1 MASLAVKYR
10 PKTWADV
17 TEQSVVVEMLKNIC
31 EKDELQCRNFLLTG
45 PAGCA
50 KAQPLDSRILTP
62 NGFITMR
69 DIRAGDE
76 VVTASNNIG
85 HVASIHPQGRRNIYE
100 MRCQDGAIIRVA
112 DNHLNVVDLFNY
124 RIGQSVENCVISTD
138 RLLSYFNSHRYRIS
152 VKATYADFNERP
164 VPLDPYLVG
173 VIAACGYAT
182 DSIHLNLKYA
192 SESTMKRISNIVAR
206 YNATLRP
213 VSGENDGHYFIR
225 CNNSTYKYAWN
236 DEPASIN
243 SIVENVKMMTG
254 RTISSSTVCKVA
266 SGGHA
271 AICDE
276 FPQALSLIG
285 KADDNIFCKLS
296 QLGMR
301 QTRHDMKIDESY
313 IYNSSDVRTQVIE
326 GMVACCGEETTSG
339 TRMKLMSSTLAAQ
352 VVDIIRSLGF
362 VSTLKTVSRYDVRL
376 KHNITSY
383 WVNVRLHDTKENSL
397 KTRPIVSI
405 KSVGYHD
412 CQCIYID
419 HDDHTYI
426 SDGFIPTHNTTLAR
440 IMANALNKDTC
451 EPIEIDA
458 ASNNGVDSVR
468 EIVKQASQY
477 PIGSKYKVFI
487 HDECFHKD
495 TPVSTPEGYRRIS
508 DIRPGDYVYNIA
520 GSAKVSK
527 VFRNSVDP
535 TNLTI
540 VRINGSDI
548 LTTKDH
554 LFFTDSGWVPAK
566 DLQVGESVYD
576 SQTMR
581 SVREGF
587 SDISE
592 RQSQNMQYSVR
603 TDSADSE
610 YEEISFN
617 LSEDGLYQS
626 MSNMWNSLLHTSL
639 GELNLLFK
647 NLFNKLQ
654 EATRAFA
661 ETDRCICFAQAGIY
675 LSCLRQ
681 AYEHPEERQ
690 SEVLFDRMFG
700 DRKSTGET
708 RYPTTKE
715 VLCDMWEYIHP
726 EIRHNNDV
734 FKDVQVCVDS
744 VQESRTK
751 GPSIFSKNEDKQ
763 SDVKSGY
770 CCENE
775 INSDSEWNI
784 LESLC
789 TAWREWASNRTSIKS
804 TSSIR
809 EWMGLRISCE
819 DSYYKG
825 QSDALSI
832 GIQTRPCLAGK
843 EAGCRGGWDKPQ
855 YEISAIIRCKER
867 NLPSRF
873 RVEGVEIFKPGYNDR
888 YFESYFDHSELY
900 SEFVEMYDLEVC
912 GHPSYFVND
921 TLVHNCH
928 AYSQASW
935 SILLKTIEEQPA
947 KTVMIFC
954 TTNPEKIPSTI
965 ISRVQVFQL
974 SKISTLGI
982 QNRLKYILD
991 CENNEGRDIKYD
1003 INSLG
1008 LIAKMANGGMRD
1020 AITLMEKSLSYS
1032 TTIDDMTL
1040 TSALGLPPY
1049 DDYFEFLKGYA
1060 KHDNAAISASINKA
1074 YNSGINFIRWIQDLH
1089 AFVMNVVKY
1098 IYMQDMSYTTIPSFY
1113 QPKLANYNTAHVIVC
1128 LRLANKLINLLNELK
1143 TTSYQQEVALTY
1155 LCAVPKKV

>member
-50 KAQPLDSRILTP
+50 KAQPLDSRVLTP
-62 NGFITMR
+62 SGFVTMK
-69 DIRAGDE
+69 DIHVGDE

-85 HVASIHPQGRRNIYE
+85 QVASIHPQGKRNIYE
-100 MRCQDGAIIRVA
+100 MRCQDGATIQVA
-112 DNHLNVVDLFNY
+112 DNHLNVVDIFNY
-124 RIGQSVENCVISTD
+124 RTGWSVENCVISTD
-138 RLLSYFNSHRYRIS
+138 KLLSYFNSHRYRIS
-152 VKATYADFNERP
+152 VKATHVDFNERS

-182 DSIHLNLKYA
+182 DCIHLNLKYA
-192 SESTMKRISNIVAR
+192 SESTMKRISGIVAR
-206 YNATLRP
+206 YNAILRP
-213 VSGENDGHYFIR
+213 VSDENEGHYFIR
-225 CNNSTYKYAWN
+225 CNNATYRYTWN
-236 DEPASIN
+236 DEPASIK
-243 SIVENVKMMTG
+243 SIISNIKAMTG
-254 RTISSSTVCKVA
+254 RKISSSTVCKVA

-271 AICDE
+271 AMCDE

-285 KADDNIFCKLS
+285 KADNNIFYKLS

-301 QTRHDMKIDESY
+301 ETRHDMKLDESY
-313 IYNSSDVRTQVIE
+313 IYNTSDIRTQVIE
-326 GMVACCGEETTSG
+326 GMIACCGEETVSG
-339 TRMKLMSSTLAAQ
+339 TRMKLMSPTLAAQ

-362 VSTLKTVSRYDVRL
+362 VSTIKTVSRYDIRL
-376 KHNITSY
+376 KHNIISY
-383 WVNVRLHDTKENSL
+383 WVNVRLHDTNGDML
-397 KTRPIVSI
+397 QTRPIVSM

-440 IMANALNKDTC
+440 IMANALNKDIC

-487 HDECFHKD
+487 HDEC
-495 TPVSTPEGYRRIS
+495 
-508 DIRPGDYVYNIA
+508 
-520 GSAKVSK
+520 
-527 VFRNSVDP
+527 
-535 TNLTI
+535 
-540 VRINGSDI
+540 
-548 LTTKDH
+548 
-554 LFFTDSGWVPAK
+554 
-566 DLQVGESVYD
+566 
-576 SQTMR
+576 
-581 SVREGF
+581 
-587 SDISE
+587 
-592 RQSQNMQYSVR
+592 
-603 TDSADSE
+603 
-610 YEEISFN
+610 
-617 LSEDGLYQS
+617 
-626 MSNMWNSLLHTSL
+626 
-639 GELNLLFK
+639 
-647 NLFNKLQ
+647 
-654 EATRAFA
+654 
-661 ETDRCICFAQAGIY
+661 
-675 LSCLRQ
+675 
-681 AYEHPEERQ
+681 
-690 SEVLFDRMFG
+690 
-700 DRKSTGET
+700 
-708 RYPTTKE
+708 
-715 VLCDMWEYIHP
+715 
-726 EIRHNNDV
+726 
-734 FKDVQVCVDS
+734 
-744 VQESRTK
+744 
-751 GPSIFSKNEDKQ
+751 
-763 SDVKSGY
+763 
-770 CCENE
+770 
-775 INSDSEWNI
+775 
-784 LESLC
+784 
-789 TAWREWASNRTSIKS
+789 
-804 TSSIR
+804 
-809 EWMGLRISCE
+809 
-819 DSYYKG
+819 
-825 QSDALSI
+825 
-832 GIQTRPCLAGK
+832 
-843 EAGCRGGWDKPQ
+843 
-855 YEISAIIRCKER
+855 
-867 NLPSRF
+867 
-873 RVEGVEIFKPGYNDR
+873 
-888 YFESYFDHSELY
+888 
-900 SEFVEMYDLEVC
+900 
-912 GHPSYFVND
+912 
-921 TLVHNCH
+921 H

-954 TTNPEKIPSTI
+954 TTNPEKIPPTI

-974 SKISTLGI
+974 SKISTQGI

-991 CENNEGRDIKYD
+991 CENNEGKDIKYD

>member
-50 KAQPLDSRILTP
+50 KAQPLDSRVLTP
-62 NGFITMR
+62 SGFVTMK
-69 DIRAGDE
+69 DIHVGDE

-85 HVASIHPQGRRNIYE
+85 QIASVHPQGKRNIYE
-100 MRCQDGAIIRVA
+100 MRCQDGATIQVA
-112 DNHLNVVDLFNY
+112 DNHLNVVDIFNY
-124 RIGQSVENCVISTD
+124 RTGWSVENCVISTD
-138 RLLSYFNSHRYRIS
+138 KLLSYFNSHRYRIS
-152 VKATYADFNERP
+152 VKATHVDFNERS

-182 DSIHLNLKYA
+182 DCIHLNLKYA
-192 SESTMKRISNIVAR
+192 SESTMKRISGIVAR
-206 YNATLRP
+206 YNAILRP
-213 VSGENDGHYFIR
+213 VSDENEGHYFIR
-225 CNNSTYKYAWN
+225 CNNATYRYTWN
-236 DEPASIN
+236 DEPASIK
-243 SIVENVKMMTG
+243 SIISNIKAMTG

-285 KADDNIFCKLS
+285 KADNNIFYKLS

-301 QTRHDMKIDESY
+301 ETRHDMKLDESY
-313 IYNSSDVRTQVIE
+313 IYNTSDIRTQVIE
-326 GMVACCGEETTSG
+326 GMIACCGEETVSG
-339 TRMKLMSSTLAAQ
+339 TRMKLMSPTLAAQ

-362 VSTLKTVSRYDVRL
+362 VSTIKTMSRYDIRL
-376 KHNITSY
+376 KHNIISY
-383 WVNVRLHDTKENSL
+383 WVNVRLHDTNGDML
-397 KTRPIVSI
+397 QTRPIVSI

-440 IMANALNKDTC
+440 IMANALNKDIC

-487 HDECFHKD
+487 HDECFSGDVRVLTDKGYKRFDSLDRTEKIAQYNDDGTIEFVTPTRWVVKPYSGSMVRLYPKHGDRCVLMTPGHRQPVYNYYKD
-495 TPVSTPEGYRRIS
+495 ETRIEEINDIEFTKGDRLLLSGKGIGYDEDLSYLDKLVIASIADGYRYSESSKTQSRWQIRLSRQTKIDRILYLFEKTGVKWS
-508 DIRPGDYVYNIA
+508 RHRCEEGVSEFGYSLPPNVTKKFADYFNFDFSFKRANQFIDEVMNWD
-520 GSAKVSK
+520 GS
-527 VFRNSVDP
+527 
-535 TNLTI
+535 
-540 VRINGSDI
+540 
-548 LTTKDH
+548 
-554 LFFTDSGWVPAK
+554 
-566 DLQVGESVYD
+566 Y
-576 SQTMR
+576 
-581 SVREGF
+581 
-587 SDISE
+587 
-592 RQSQNMQYSVR
+592 
-603 TDSADSE
+603 
-610 YEEISFN
+610 
-617 LSEDGLYQS
+617 
-626 MSNMWNSLLHTSL
+626 
-639 GELNLLFK
+639 
-647 NLFNKLQ
+647 
-654 EATRAFA
+654 
-661 ETDRCICFAQAGIY
+661 
-675 LSCLRQ
+675 
-681 AYEHPEERQ
+681 
-690 SEVLFDRMFG
+690 
-700 DRKSTGET
+700 
-708 RYPTTKE
+708 
-715 VLCDMWEYIHP
+715 
-726 EIRHNNDV
+726 
-734 FKDVQVCVDS
+734 
-744 VQESRTK
+744 
-751 GPSIFSKNEDKQ
+751 
-763 SDVKSGY
+763 KSGY
-770 CCENE
+770 PAYFSSTIEA
-775 INSDSEWNI
+775 NSDFVSVVA
-784 LESLC
+784 
-789 TAWREWASNRTSIKS
+789 T
-804 TSSIR
+804 
-809 EWMGLRISCE
+809 
-819 DSYYKG
+819 
-825 QSDALSI
+825 
-832 GIQTRPCLAGK
+832 LAGYSVQQNIH
-843 EAGCRGGWDKPQ
+843 EYANPNHSTEYQVCMIPG
-855 YEISAIIRCKER
+855 SF
-867 NLPSRF
+867 SRK
-873 RVEGVEIFKPGYNDR
+873 FKPRKEPTKFNGTVYC
-888 YFESYFDHSELY
+888 
-900 SEFVEMYDLEVC
+900 VEV
-912 GHPSYFVND
+912 PSHKIIVQANGF
-921 TLVHNCH
+921 TFITGNCH

-954 TTNPEKIPSTI
+954 TTNPEKIPPTI

-974 SKISTLGI
+974 SKISTQGI

-1128 LRLANKLINLLNELK
+1128 LRLANKLIDLLNELK